1 MIYLLITL
9 TLLQAADFYTTY
21 TALKSGTGQEA
32 NPFAKKLMDAI
43 GVVPALV
50 LLKVG
55 LAALAWGM
63 YINGLLDT
71 RAAETAVAGL
81 VVLYLVIVTHNFYM
95 IWKK

>member
-1 MIYLLITL
+1 MIYLLTTL

-43 GVVPALV
+43 GVVPDLV

-63 YINGLLDT
+63 YLNGLLDT

-81 VVLYLVIVTHNFYM
+81 VVLYLVIVTHNFYVV
-95 IWKK
+95 WKK

>member
-21 TALKSGTGQEA
+21 TALKSGTGKED
-32 NPFAKKLMDAI
+32 NPFVKKLMDLI
-43 GVVPALV
+43 GVIPALA

-63 YINGLLDT
+63 YLNGSLDT
-71 RAAETAVAGL
+71 REAEIAVSGL
-81 VVLYLVIVTHNFYM
+81 VVLYLLVVLNNFKVIG
-95 IWKK
+95 K

>member
-21 TALKSGTGQEA
+21 TALKSGKGQEA

-43 GVVPALV
+43 GIIPALLV
-50 LLKVG
+50 LKVG

-63 YINGLLDT
+63 HFNGLLET
-71 RAAETAVAGL
+71 RAAETAVSGL
-81 VVLYLVIVTHNFYM
+81 VVLYLVIVTHNFYV
-95 IWKK
+95 IGKK

>member
-63 YINGLLDT
+63 YINGLLET

-81 VVLYLVIVTHNFYM
+81 VVLYLVIVTHNFYV
-95 IWKK
+95 IRKK

>member
-1 MIYLLITL
+1 MIYLLTTL

-63 YINGLLDT
+63 YLNGLLDT

-81 VVLYLVIVTHNFYM
+81 VVLYRVIGTHNFYV
-95 IWKK
+95 IGKK